1 MDKHTALLLDTVRH
15 ARAQMGTSVQTDW
28 RFSLPVLST
37 NDVVL
42 REVQRSDAA
51 VLANLLTAPEVTRF
65 ISAPPNSV
73 EGFERFIAAS
83 QRMRAAGEGA
93 CFAVTLKGCDT
104 PIGIVQL
111 RQNAPSEGEAAQIG
125 GAMDT
130 AEWGFAVGS
139 LFWGTGIFEAAASLM
154 IEFAF
159 ETVHVHRLEARCA
172 VKNGRGTRALQKVGA
187 VAEGVLRNAFVCHG
201 ELLDQRLFAI
211 LEEDW
216 RAGRTRARAAHAE
229 RVH

>member
-1 MDKHTALLLDTVRH
+1 MDKHTALLLDTVRDTRTQM
-15 ARAQMGTSVQTDW
+15 RANFPTDW
-28 RFSLPVLST
+28 RFSPPVLSNT
-37 NDVVL
+37 DVVL
-42 REVQRSDAA
+42 REVQRADAA
-51 VLANLLTAPEVTRF
+51 VLSSLLTAPEVTRF
-65 ISAPPNSV
+65 ISEPPNSV

-93 CFAVTLKGCDT
+93 CFAITLQGCDT
-104 PIGIVQL
+104 AIGIVQL
-111 RQNAPSEGEAAQIG
+111 RQIAPSEGEATQIG
-125 GAMDT
+125 GAIDT

-139 LFWGTGIFEAAASLM
+139 LFWGTGIFEAAAALL

-211 LEEDW
+211 VEEDW
-216 RAGRTRARAAHAE
+216 RAGRTRARADRTAL
-229 RVH
+229 VH